1 MTSSTTTRI
10 NSFRYSETGVFN
22 LLKKYRFVEESV
34 ALLPQVASSTGAG
47 AGRTADAIAMQLW
60 PSRGLTIEGIEIK
73 VDRRDWLRELE
84 DPAKADVISA
94 YCDKWWVVAPVG
106 VVDLKK
112 DDFPKMWGLL
122 EIQQTKDWVIA
133 KTDAVDEHQ
142 QPKWAT
148 IEEPVFKIVEKVK
161 APENPNAKEPNRGF
175 LASLMRNLQRHV
187 VNDEDQVRLLAEAE
201 AKGRKSAEAAFTIKH
216 TREAAEQKRL
226 LGDVR
231 DFEKATGLEVLS
243 DSWRKESRLNGI
255 GRRLAL
261 LQMIEEDATRVEV
274 MMSDLHERAKSIQQ
288 AVESIHPVKTADR
301 KEGFPFTMP
310 SPFKV
315 TK

>member
-1 MTSSTTTRI
+1 MPDETPERRT
-10 NSFRYSETGVFN
+10 NPFRYSEASVFN
-22 LLKKYRFVEESV
+22 LLRKHRYVEESV

-84 DPAKADVISA
+84 HPEKADVISA

-122 EIQQTKDWVIA
+122 EIQQTKDWVIERSGVDGHGQGTW
-133 KTDAVDEHQ
+133 KTV
-142 QPKWAT
+142 
-148 IEEPVFKIVEKVK
+148 EEPFFKVTEKVK
-161 APENPNAKEPNRGF
+161 APENTEVKPPSRGF
-175 LASLMRNLQRHV
+175 IASLLRNLQRHAGQ
-187 VNDEDQVRLLAEAE
+187 DE
-201 AKGRKSAEAAFTIKH
+201 
-216 TREAAEQKRL
+216 EQKRL
-226 LGDVR
+226 VKEAEEQGWKRAEAHFTTKVNRESTEQKRLWEAVR
-231 DFEKATGLEVLS
+231 EFEKATGLSVTGDL
-243 DSWRKESRLNGI
+243 WRGQARLQGI

-261 LQMIEEDATRVEV
+261 LQQVEEDAVAAEN
-274 MMSDLHERAKSIQQ
+274 MMTSLLERTKSIQM
-288 AVESIHPVKTADR
+288 AVDELHPVLPAER

-310 SPFKV
+310 SPFTRPK
-315 TK
+315 